1 MYSIANY
8 EELYMPTNSKGGE
21 LVHAVFV
28 KMPVK
33 PRGKGLKSLLKNAK
47 GLEVFGVWTLLLQA
61 ATETTNPKNRG
72 KLLNHKDEPANSQ
85 EIAEAISLDN
95 QVKKV
100 EEALSVLVEMGWVQ
114 YVQSTDKV
122 RTNSV
127 QDADNVPHK
136 ISKDKISKG
145 KISKDKYKD
154 GVYLF
159 PEEYQK
165 LVKQFG
171 EDLANKK
178 IEALDDYIGS
188 KGDKYKS
195 HYKTILVWHKRD
207 GGKNTAAPKTY
218 QDGIDE
224 INRKEAEKAKRREGA
239 KC

>member
-1 MYSIANY
+1 MAEGRMIKKRISRSSKFANLKNDKARLLWLLLLPHLDVEGRCEADLNIVKGTVCPLIASLTHRSIASCLDDLHNIGLIILY
-8 EELYMPTNSKGGE
+8 ENKGEKFLQVQRFHDFNTVNPSKE
-21 LVHAVFV
+21 
-28 KMPVK
+28 
-33 PRGKGLKSLLKNAK
+33 
-47 GLEVFGVWTLLLQA
+47 
-61 ATETTNPKNRG
+61 
-72 KLLNHKDEPANSQ
+72 ANSHIPAPNPEQ
-85 EIAEAISLDN
+85 LQSNARVSPAE
-95 QVKKV
+95 VKEKLKRSKV
-100 EEALSVLVEMGWVQ
+100 
-114 YVQSTDKV
+114 
-122 RTNSV
+122 
-127 QDADNVPHK
+127 
-136 ISKDKISKG
+136 
-145 KISKDKYKD
+145 KYKD

-224 INRKEAEKAKRREGA
+224 INRKEAAKAKIREEA